1 MSINLTTSSSASLNF
16 ISLVIQSM
24 IQCPNS
30 SDRVWLRMPTATSG
44 ASIYSCR
51 TKKPNKY
58 CLACFSLLTTLL
70 AAFLSFFH
78 KSFTLARL
86 TVRIGLSW
94 KRFKHGYSQKR
105 AKNFHHAFAK
115 ASHTVQR
122 PQTASCWRNAT
133 GTPKKLALLFCL
145 A

>member
-1 MSINLTTSSSASLNF
+1 M
-16 ISLVIQSM
+16 IQSM

-51 TKKPNKY
+51 TKEPNKY

-78 KSFTLARL
+78 KSFTLARI

-94 KRFKHGYSQKR
+94 KRFKHVYYQKR
-105 AKNFHHAFAK
+105 AKKFPPCLREGLTYCATSANCQLLEKCNRDSQK
-115 ASHTVQR
+115 ASSLV
-122 PQTASCWRNAT
+122 
-133 GTPKKLALLFCL
+133 LLGIEPGSISMGG
-145 A
+145 